1 MSRNTILTSLLVLGT
16 ILCGTASGQEHS
28 GEYPPAGSARETA
41 AATPFSDT
49 AKLRLSDSLAADR
62 LNRHKTILAAWAG
75 VNILQGAFLLVFD
88 LVQYGNH
95 RRNGKILEQQMGNL
109 QFGPTA
115 MGLAWPVTLNKPT
128 PNWNLCTFL
137 LLLHPKTLLQ
147 YGRSI
152 KRG

>member
-16 ILCGTASGQEHS
+16 ILCGTANGQEHS
-28 GEYPPAGSARETA
+28 GEYPPADSARETA
-41 AATPFSDT
+41 GAAPFSDT

-62 LNRHKTILAAWAG
+62 LNRHKTNLTILAAWAG

-109 QFGPTA
+109 QFGPA
-115 MGLAWPVTLNKPT
+115 GNGIGLAYHFK
-128 PNWNLCTFL
+128 
-137 LLLHPKTLLQ
+137 
-147 YGRSI
+147 
-152 KRG
+152 